1 MAVKKKGLGRGL
13 DALFPEK
20 SVKPAEKK
28 PEQKPVA
35 TNESLHQQEEGS
47 LNASAVKSAAETKDT
62 AQAAVVEEP
71 KKSEMLVKISKV
83 EPNRTQPRKQ
93 FDEDALLELS
103 ESIKQFGI
111 LQPLLVSDKGDYYE
125 IIAGERRWRAAKL
138 AGLKEVPVIIKEF
151 NDQQVVEISL
161 IENIQREDLNPIEE
175 AMAYKRLIDEF
186 KLKQDNMNQKKISQE
201 YEKAIQYIYELM
213 KSGELTIGSRLP
225 TERALAETLGIG
237 RNSTREALSIMH
249 GMGLIERRQGSG
261 NYISENVGQSIK
273 QTILMMIALKT
284 ITKREVCEFR
294 RMMEKSVCNAVI
306 HTGLTKEQRERLES
320 MVNQMSMVTGEN
332 LVDTDKAFHEELIAD
347 TGNNLW
353 ITLMEAVVE
362 VYREWIDYVI
372 KHADGI
378 KKKKLLKTHEMIYD
392 SLIKKDIET
401 LNAAIDEHYDI
412 IEELLG

>member
-62 AQAAVVEEP
+62 AQATVVEEP

-237 RNSTREALSIMH
+237 RNSTREALSIMP

>member
-1 MAVKKKGLGRGL
+1 
-13 DALFPEK
+13 
-20 SVKPAEKK
+20 
-28 PEQKPVA
+28 
-35 TNESLHQQEEGS
+35 
-47 LNASAVKSAAETKDT
+47 
-62 AQAAVVEEP
+62 
-71 KKSEMLVKISKV
+71 
-83 EPNRTQPRKQ
+83 
-93 FDEDALLELS
+93 
-103 ESIKQFGI
+103 
-111 LQPLLVSDKGDYYE
+111 
-125 IIAGERRWRAAKL
+125 
-138 AGLKEVPVIIKEF
+138 
-151 NDQQVVEISL
+151 
-161 IENIQREDLNPIEE
+161 
-175 AMAYKRLIDEF
+175 
-186 KLKQDNMNQKKISQE
+186 MNQKKISQE

-213 KSGELTIGSRLP
+213 KSGVLTIGSRLP
-225 TERALAETLGIG
+225 TVRALAETLGIG

-332 LVDTDKAFHEELIAD
+332 LVDIAD

-401 LNAAIDEHYDI
+401 LNAAIDEHYDL

>member
-28 PEQKPVA
+28 QEQKPGA

-47 LNASAVKSAAETKDT
+47 LNAS
-62 AQAAVVEEP
+62 AVVEEP

-111 LQPLLVSDKGDYYE
+111 LQPLLVSNKGDYYE

-138 AGLKEVPVIIKEF
+138 AGVKEVPVIIKEF

-284 ITKREVCEFR
+284 VTKREVCEFR

-306 HTGLTKEQRERLES
+306 HTGLMKEQQERLES
-320 MVNQMSMVTGEN
+320 MVNRMMTETGVA
-332 LVDTDKAFHEELIAD
+332 LVDIDKAFHEELIAD

>member
-1 MAVKKKGLGRGL
+1 
-13 DALFPEK
+13 
-20 SVKPAEKK
+20 
-28 PEQKPVA
+28 
-35 TNESLHQQEEGS
+35 
-47 LNASAVKSAAETKDT
+47 
-62 AQAAVVEEP
+62 
-71 KKSEMLVKISKV
+71 
-83 EPNRTQPRKQ
+83 
-93 FDEDALLELS
+93 
-103 ESIKQFGI
+103 
-111 LQPLLVSDKGDYYE
+111 
-125 IIAGERRWRAAKL
+125 
-138 AGLKEVPVIIKEF
+138 
-151 NDQQVVEISL
+151 
-161 IENIQREDLNPIEE
+161 
-175 AMAYKRLIDEF
+175 
-186 KLKQDNMNQKKISQE
+186 MNQKKISQE

-332 LVDTDKAFHEELIAD
+332 
-347 TGNNLW
+347 
-353 ITLMEAVVE
+353 
-362 VYREWIDYVI
+362 REWIDYVI

>member
-28 PEQKPVA
+28 TEQKPVA
-35 TNESLHQQEEGS
+35 INESLHQQEEGS

-138 AGLKEVPVIIKEF
+138 AGVKEVPVIIKEF

-273 QTILMMIALKT
+273 QIILMMIALKT

-306 HTGLTKEQRERLES
+306 HTGLTKEQQERLES
-320 MVNQMSMVTGEN
+320 LVNQMSMVTGEN

>member
-1 MAVKKKGLGRGL
+1 
-13 DALFPEK
+13 
-20 SVKPAEKK
+20 
-28 PEQKPVA
+28 
-35 TNESLHQQEEGS
+35 
-47 LNASAVKSAAETKDT
+47 
-62 AQAAVVEEP
+62 
-71 KKSEMLVKISKV
+71 
-83 EPNRTQPRKQ
+83 
-93 FDEDALLELS
+93 
-103 ESIKQFGI
+103 
-111 LQPLLVSDKGDYYE
+111 
-125 IIAGERRWRAAKL
+125 
-138 AGLKEVPVIIKEF
+138 
-151 NDQQVVEISL
+151 
-161 IENIQREDLNPIEE
+161 
-175 AMAYKRLIDEF
+175 
-186 KLKQDNMNQKKISQE
+186 MNQKKISQE

-284 ITKREVCEFR
+284 VTKREVCEFR

-306 HTGLTKEQRERLES
+306 HTGLMKEQQERLES
-320 MVNQMSMVTGEN
+320 MVNRMMTETGDA
-332 LVDTDKAFHEELIAD
+332 L
-347 TGNNLW
+347 
-353 ITLMEAVVE
+353 VVE